1 MDFSLERRYA
11 SKGFS
16 VVGGVDEVGR
26 GAVAGPLFVAVAIFE
41 NFCGG
46 CDIFWTDSKKI
57 NGENTRRKVFMKL
70 LDIPDFYWSVGW
82 VEAWEIDEKG
92 IMWGLGEALDR
103 ALNKI
108 REEKKPTILLVDGKL
123 PFTGVST
130 VQRPIV
136 KGDSIS
142 PSIAAASVVAK
153 VIRDIYV
160 ASLSE
165 LIPYGVMTNKGY
177 GTKYHLEKIQE
188 EGITIWHRK
197 TFLSK
202 YLKEGERK

>member
-1 MDFSLERRYA
+1 MR
-11 SKGFS
+11 
-16 VVGGVDEVGR
+16 
-26 GAVAGPLFVAVAIFE
+26 
-41 NFCGG
+41 
-46 CDIFWTDSKKI
+46 
-57 NGENTRRKVFMKL
+57 L
-70 LDIPDFYWSVGW
+70 LNIPDFYWSVGW
-82 VEAWEIDEKG
+82 VDAWEIDERG
-92 IMWGLGEALDR
+92 IMWGLGEALNR
-103 ALNKI
+103 ALDKI
-108 REEKKPTILLVDGKL
+108 REEKRPTVLLVDGKL

-160 ASLSE
+160 ESLAE

-177 GTKYHLEKIQE
+177 GTKSHIAKIKDL
-188 EGITIWHRK
+188 GVTTWHRK